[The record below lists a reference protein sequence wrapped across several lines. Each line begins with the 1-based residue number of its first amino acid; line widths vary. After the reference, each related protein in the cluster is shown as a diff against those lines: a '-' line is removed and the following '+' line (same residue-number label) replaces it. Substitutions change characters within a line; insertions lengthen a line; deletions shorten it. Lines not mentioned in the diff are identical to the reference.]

1 VPRRTRSGSK
11 AAASEAA
18 FRSAKELR
26 EILDA
31 VMREVDRDPAAGRL
45 RSAAGPIRFDFPDLK
60 LSLNISASDRG
71 GSLRWD
77 FTRRRSRPKLELRME
92 SAFANRF
99 LQGRENPAIA
109 IARGRLRATVDDA
122 GAALSFFGAAK
133 PLFSRYREVI
143 AERYPH
149 LSID

>member
-1 VPRRTRSGSK
+1 MV
-11 AAASEAA
+11 

-31 VMREVDRDPAAGRL
+31 VMREVDRDPDAGPRL
-45 RSAAGPIRFDFPDLK
+45 RSVAGPIRFDFPDLK
-60 LSLNISASDRG
+60 LSLNIFATDRG
-71 GSLRWD
+71 GSLSWD
-77 FTRRRSRPKLELRME
+77 FTRKRTRRAKLELRME

-109 IARGRLRATVDDA
+109 IARGRLRASVDDA

-143 AERYPH
+143 VEKYPH

>member
-1 VPRRTRSGSK
+1 MATK
-11 AAASEAA
+11 AV
-18 FRSAKELR
+18 FRSKQELR

-31 VMREVDRDPAAGRL
+31 VMREIDRDPDAGPRL
-45 RSAAGPIRFDFPDLK
+45 RSAAVPMRLDFTDLK
-60 LSLNISASDRG
+60 VSLNIFAADQG
-71 GSLRWD
+71 GALRWD
-77 FTRRRSRPKLELRME
+77 FARKRTRPKLELKME

-109 IARGRLRATVDDA
+109 IVRGRMRATVDDA

-133 PLFSRYREVI
+133 PLFSRYRAVV
-143 AERYPH
+143 AEKYPH